1 MKRYIAAMT
10 GAALAAALAS
20 YTYAQTP
27 PGTDRPAG
35 EEGATS
41 AKPNPDKK
49 TPNGTKAAPKG
60 GTTVPPGTDRPA
72 GEEGGT
78 SAKPN
83 PDKKQ
88 KQ

>member
-1 MKRYIAAMT
+1 MKRYLATAAA
-10 GAALAAALAS
+10 AALAAALAS

-27 PGTDRPAG
+27 PGTDRPSG
-35 EEGATS
+35 EEGSTS

-49 TPNGTKAAPKG
+49 TPTGAKAAPKG
-60 GTTVPPGTDRPA
+60 GTPPPPGTDRPA

-83 PDKKQ
+83 PDKK
-88 KQ
+88 